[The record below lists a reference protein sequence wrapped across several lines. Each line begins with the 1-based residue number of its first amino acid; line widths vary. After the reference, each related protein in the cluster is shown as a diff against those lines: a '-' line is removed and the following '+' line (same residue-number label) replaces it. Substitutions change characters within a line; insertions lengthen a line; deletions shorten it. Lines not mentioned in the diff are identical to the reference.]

1 MASSPEPSEF
11 RPAPRS
17 LQDILDLVHRHR
29 IRALQV
35 FLGVLGLTILGL
47 VVAPRAFQSEA
58 KLFVRVGRESIGL
71 DPTATTAQT
80 ISVSDSR
87 EFEMNS
93 VMDVIDSRA
102 VLERVVD
109 TLGADVVVSGRV
121 PKVPPTAAITPVPA
135 PAEPG
140 DPMLREQAIRELA
153 DSIRTKSSKRSSV
166 ISISCKSS
174 SPETAQHFLR
184 TFLDSFQALHMHANR
199 VTGSHSFFEEQ
210 CRLQAEELKSATH
223 ELSRAKST
231 IGLTSL
237 EGRQKT
243 LEDQVSAIQSAAV
256 KNATALAS
264 SEATIRSL
272 RETLGRL
279 PDKVVTQ
286 EVTGFPEDAVGATR
300 RHVADLKLKE
310 QEMLVRFTAQHPYVS
325 AIRQQ
330 IVSAERALAN
340 PDPEIRQATRSSN
353 PNRDQLH
360 LRLLSEEA
368 TAAALRAE
376 ATSLREQSKFLRDE
390 LELLNSNDSE
400 ITRLQQ
406 RVDVLKSS
414 LKGYTEKLE
423 QARIDQAL
431 ASESISN
438 VSVVQPATYSPKPV
452 SPKKSLVLAAG
463 LVVAVLSALGT
474 IVACEYVRP
483 ELLTM
488 PFRPA
493 PAPSVG

>member
-1 MASSPEPSEF
+1 MSSSPAPSAF

-17 LQDILDLVHRHR
+17 LQDILDLANRHR
-29 IRALQV
+29 SRALQV
-35 FLGVLGLTILGL
+35 FLGVVALTILGL
-47 VVAPRAFQSEA
+47 CVAPRAYQSEA

-102 VLERVVD
+102 VLERMVD
-109 TLGADVVVSGRV
+109 TLGADVVLSGRL
-121 PKVPPTAAITPVPA
+121 PKVPTTAAIA
-135 PAEPG
+135 PAADRIEQS

-166 ISISCKSS
+166 ISINCKSS
-174 SPETAQHFLR
+174 SPETAQYFLK
-184 TFLDSFQALHMHANR
+184 TFLDSFQSLHMHANR
-199 VTGSHSFFEEQ
+199 ATGSHSFFEEQ
-210 CRLQAEELKSATH
+210 CRLQADELRTATY
-223 ELSRAKST
+223 ELSQAKST

-256 KNATALAS
+256 KNASALAS
-264 SEATIRSL
+264 SEATIQSL
-272 RETLGRL
+272 RDTLGRL

-286 EVTGFPEDAVGATR
+286 EVTGFPDDAVGATR
-300 RHVADLKLKE
+300 RHIADLKLKE
-310 QEMLVRFTAQHPYVS
+310 QEMLVRFTSQHPYVQ

-330 IVSAERALAN
+330 IDAAQRALAS
-340 PDPEIRQATRSSN
+340 PDPEVRQATRSSN

-360 LRLLSEEA
+360 LRLFSEEA

-376 ATSLREQSKFLRDE
+376 STSLREQAKAIRNDLG
-390 LELLNSNDSE
+390 LLNSNDSE

-431 ASESISN
+431 ATESISN
-438 VSVVQPATYSPKPV
+438 VSVVQPASFSPKPV

-463 LVVAVLSALGT
+463 LVVAFLSALGT

-483 ELLTM
+483 ELLTI
-488 PFRPA
+488 PFRSA
-493 PAPSVG
+493 PAPSAC